1 MITTYSELT
10 AAIAAWLNRSDLTS
24 QIPTFVQLAHT
35 RLNRDLRLARMETR
49 ASANTS
55 AGDSIL
61 ALPLDFLEMR
71 SVRLATDPPIV
82 LRAANPAEIE
92 ALCATS
98 GRPGAYAIIGR
109 SLKLA
114 PTPNAAIGV
123 ALTYYA
129 SVPALSPTAAS
140 NWLLT
145 EAPDVYL
152 YASLAE
158 SAPYLHEDA
167 RVNTWA
173 ALYDRALDSLR
184 AADLKARWG
193 GSNLSSRPTRSV

>member
-1 MITTYSELT
+1 MITTYSQLT
-10 AAIAAWLNRSDLTS
+10 AAIAAWLNRSDLTL

-49 ASANTS
+49 ASASTIV
-55 AGDSIL
+55 GEPML

-71 SVRLATDPPIV
+71 SVRLQTDPPIV

-92 ALCATS
+92 TLCAAH
-98 GRPGAYAIIGR
+98 GRSTAYATIGR
-109 SLKLA
+109 SLRLA
-114 PTPNAAIGV
+114 PTPDATIGV
-123 ALTYYA
+123 TLTYYA
-129 SVPALSPTAAS
+129 AVPALSTDNGS

-152 YASLAE
+152 YAALAE

-193 GSNLSSRPTRSV
+193 GSTLTSRPTRSV

>member
-1 MITTYSELT
+1 MITTYTELK
-10 AAIAAWLNRSDLTS
+10 AAIAAWLNRTDLTA

-49 ASANTS
+49 ANADTS
-55 AGDSIL
+55 AGDPML
-61 ALPLDFLEMR
+61 VLPDDFLEMR
-71 SVRLATDPPIV
+71 SVRLVTEPPLV

-92 ALCATS
+92 AMGAIS
-98 GRPGAYAIIGR
+98 GKPSAYATIGR
-109 SLKLA
+109 SLRLA
-114 PTPNAAIGV
+114 PTPDAPITV

-129 SVPALSPTAAS
+129 AVPALSEANGN

-152 YASLAE
+152 YAALAE

-167 RVNTWA
+167 RVQTWA

-184 AADLKARWG
+184 NADLKARWG
-193 GSNLSSRPTRSV
+193 GSSLASRPTRSV